1 MSRIQKTKKERIVVD
16 ILTATFCDLCG
27 IEGESTCSPDET
39 SSWGDG
45 WGDGGYLVKET
56 AVYCESGVNYPDG
69 GHSETASVDI
79 CPKCFEEKLMPWLQ
93 SQGANVRRE
102 ELIY

>member
-1 MSRIQKTKKERIVVD
+1 MIFVESRENLHAALTKH
-16 ILTATFCDLCG
+16 
-27 IEGESTCSPDET
+27 
-39 SSWGDG
+39 SS

-79 CPKCFEEKLMPWLQ
+79 CPKCFKEKLMPWLQ